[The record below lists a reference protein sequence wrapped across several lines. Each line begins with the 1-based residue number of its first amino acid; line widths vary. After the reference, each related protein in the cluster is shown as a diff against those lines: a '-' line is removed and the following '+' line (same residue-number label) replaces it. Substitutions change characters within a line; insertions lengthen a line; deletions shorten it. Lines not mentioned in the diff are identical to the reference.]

1 MEAIEIEEN
10 TLPINEN
17 SMLLSKEYR
26 PSDNDILRQYEITLK
41 YLSKGM
47 IITIGCKQIAFSDNK
62 EGLDALNAYIN
73 NPNEESDKWHKILN
87 N

>member
-1 MEAIEIEEN
+1 MEAIAIEEN

>member
-1 MEAIEIEEN
+1 MEAIAIEEN

-41 YLSKGM
+41 YLSRGM

>member
-1 MEAIEIEEN
+1 MEAIAIEEN

-47 IITIGCKQIAFSDNK
+47 VITIGCKQIAFSDNK

>member
-1 MEAIEIEEN
+1 MEAIAIEEN

-73 NPNEESDKWHKILN
+73 NPNDESDKWHKILN

>member
-1 MEAIEIEEN
+1 MEAIGIEEN
-10 TLPINEN
+10 RLPINEN

-73 NPNEESDKWHKILN
+73 NPNEESDRWHKILN

>member
-1 MEAIEIEEN
+1 MEAIAIEEN

-41 YLSKGM
+41 YLSRGM

-62 EGLDALNAYIN
+62 EGVDALIAYIN